1 MYKKIFLFICICICM
16 FMFGLKPVIADEEIK
31 SYYGRSSTG
40 NVEVDVYT
48 EDDWTDDVYTEDDRT
63 DDVFAENAYEVEI
76 SLIKVFLLNMTDLL
90 ITGDIY
96 AIIADRIDIGES
108 RAHINKSFTGLDD
121 AFSKFIGERVSDEE
135 KKMLTTAFSKL
146 GNQYGEVEISCQ
158 SDRLRN
164 LYTVLNFFNLDP
176 SEKFLIDLDGLIVDE
191 IGYIKSEYLRFEELI
206 ERRESIDFDDEM
218 DKLISDL
225 EEILPFFVERFF
237 DELRMRDIPTETI
250 MPLIGTD
257 ALDDNDAM
265 SRILRFVID
274 HGFEI
279 KSVFYDLIDNSEELH
294 KILLI
299 ADDTVDLL
307 IKIEMLDEIPR
318 QLAHVEK
325 LLERIIDL
333 PHDEIKYD
341 ASINSGLSGLVDF
354 ANNEIDENGGI
365 HLKTIIN
372 FMIKQTEWQL
382 LVINTLFD
390 KDRAENLFY
399 NTKSVE
405 LDHHIMYMVFGGV
418 YGEIIDAVLFELH
431 DTRINI
437 VKIVSKMPKTSE
449 LIGNSLQ
456 SGFSILGKVGFM
468 ANKIGNKVDELLPKH
483 IEKVEDEII
492 QNMIKKDLAIS
503 EGLVE
508 KLIGIM
514 RELINEIN

>member
-1 MYKKIFLFICICICM
+1 
-16 FMFGLKPVIADEEIK
+16 
-31 SYYGRSSTG
+31 
-40 NVEVDVYT
+40 
-48 EDDWTDDVYTEDDRT
+48 
-63 DDVFAENAYEVEI
+63 
-76 SLIKVFLLNMTDLL
+76 
-90 ITGDIY
+90 
-96 AIIADRIDIGES
+96 
-108 RAHINKSFTGLDD
+108 
-121 AFSKFIGERVSDEE
+121 
-135 KKMLTTAFSKL
+135 
-146 GNQYGEVEISCQ
+146 
-158 SDRLRN
+158 
-164 LYTVLNFFNLDP
+164 VLNFFNLDP